1 MQNYRL
7 LFTENNTNDRY
18 LILLNISA
26 LKCPD
31 SDTVAT
37 DLQEITDHLAIYQS
51 GREGIKMV
59 LEHYKNTYPDLNYT
73 ICRMDESKIRR
84 IQKKMLR
91 KISDKLDAFPWI
103 FFAGSYR
110 CNE

>member
-37 DLQEITDHLAIYQS
+37 DLQKITDHLAIYQS

-59 LEHYKNTYPDLNYT
+59 LEHYKNTYPDLNYKSYNGFDYLDLT
-73 ICRMDESKIRR
+73 C
-84 IQKKMLR
+84 
-91 KISDKLDAFPWI
+91 SDIIGIHNL
-103 FFAGSYR
+103 
-110 CNE
+110 

>member
-51 GREGIKMV
+51 GKEGIKMV

-73 ICRMDESKIRR
+73 ICQMDNVCMKEKMHETKIRR
-84 IQKKMLR
+84 I
-91 KISDKLDAFPWI
+91 
-103 FFAGSYR
+103 
-110 CNE
+110 

>member
-37 DLQEITDHLAIYQS
+37 DLQKITD
-51 GREGIKMV
+51 
-59 LEHYKNTYPDLNYT
+59 LN
-73 ICRMDESKIRR
+73 
-84 IQKKMLR
+84 
-91 KISDKLDAFPWI
+91 F
-103 FFAGSYR
+103 SYR
-110 CNE
+110 AS

>member
-37 DLQEITDHLAIYQS
+37 DLQKITDHLAIYQS
-51 GREGIKMV
+51 GRE
-59 LEHYKNTYPDLNYT
+59 
-73 ICRMDESKIRR
+73 
-84 IQKKMLR
+84 
-91 KISDKLDAFPWI
+91 
-103 FFAGSYR
+103 
-110 CNE
+110 

>member
-37 DLQEITDHLAIYQS
+37 DLQKITDHLAIYQS

-73 ICRMDESKIRR
+73 ICRMNNDCMKGEN
-84 IQKKMLR
+84 
-91 KISDKLDAFPWI
+91 A
-103 FFAGSYR
+103 
-110 CNE
+110 

>member
-37 DLQEITDHLAIYQS
+37 DLQKITDHLAIYQS
-51 GREGIKMV
+51 AER
-59 LEHYKNTYPDLNYT
+59 
-73 ICRMDESKIRR
+73 ESKWFWNIIRTL
-84 IQKKMLR
+84 IQ
-91 KISDKLDAFPWI
+91 I
-103 FFAGSYR
+103 
-110 CNE
+110 

>member
-26 LKCPD
+26 LKFPD

-37 DLQEITDHLAIYQS
+37 DLQKITDHLAIYQS

-73 ICRMDESKIRR
+73 ICRMDNDCMKGEN
-84 IQKKMLR
+84 
-91 KISDKLDAFPWI
+91 A
-103 FFAGSYR
+103 
-110 CNE
+110 

>member
-18 LILLNISA
+18 LI
-26 LKCPD
+26 
-31 SDTVAT
+31 
-37 DLQEITDHLAIYQS
+37 LAIYQS

-73 ICRMDESKIRR
+73 ICRMDNDCMKGEN
-84 IQKKMLR
+84 
-91 KISDKLDAFPWI
+91 A
-103 FFAGSYR
+103 
-110 CNE
+110 

>member
-51 GREGIKMV
+51 GKEKLCGIIM
-59 LEHYKNTYPDLNYT
+59 ELN
-73 ICRMDESKIRR
+73 SKIRW
-84 IQKKMLR
+84 K
-91 KISDKLDAFPWI
+91 
-103 FFAGSYR
+103 
-110 CNE
+110 

>member
-18 LILLNISA
+18 LILLQICGLN
-26 LKCPD
+26 CPD

-37 DLQEITDHLAIYQS
+37 DLQKITDHLAIYQS

-73 ICRMDESKIRR
+73 ICRMDNDCMKGEN
-84 IQKKMLR
+84 
-91 KISDKLDAFPWI
+91 A
-103 FFAGSYR
+103 
-110 CNE
+110 

>member
-51 GREGIKMV
+51 GKEGIKELKELFTSLANEFDTKPNRV
-59 LEHYKNTYPDLNYT
+59 TYIHIVAT
-73 ICRMDESKIRR
+73 A
-84 IQKKMLR
+84 QT
-91 KISDKLDAFPWI
+91 DKELKAM
-103 FFAGSYR
+103 GY
-110 CNE
+110 

>member
-37 DLQEITDHLAIYQS
+37 DLQKITDHLAIYQN
-51 GREGIKMV
+51 GFGT
-59 LEHYKNTYPDLNYT
+59 L
-73 ICRMDESKIRR
+73 
-84 IQKKMLR
+84 
-91 KISDKLDAFPWI
+91 
-103 FFAGSYR
+103 
-110 CNE
+110 